1 VIKSEYRALFG
12 RANIKF
18 QYVHNADNDA
28 RLDPS
33 PSNVI
38 DVYILTKAYDTE
50 YKQWLNGEL
59 PIKPLPPSS
68 DNLYVNFSETI
79 EKNKSISDEIIYHPV
94 KFKNLFGDKADISLQ
109 ATFKVVKNPSLVI
122 SDSEIKAGVLEAINE
137 FFDIENWEF
146 GDTFYFAEL
155 STYIMNKM
163 TPRVSNIVIVPK
175 REDLSFGS
183 LYEIRSNSDEIFAN
197 ACTVDDIEI
206 ITEITASK
214 IKALGP
220 VLTSIIDNN
229 TGISSR

>member
-1 VIKSEYRALFG
+1 M
-12 RANIKF
+12 
-18 QYVHNADNDA
+18 
-28 RLDPS
+28 
-33 PSNVI
+33 
-38 DVYILTKAYDTE
+38 
-50 YKQWLNGEL
+50 
-59 PIKPLPPSS
+59 
-68 DNLYVNFSETI
+68 
-79 EKNKSISDEIIYHPV
+79 
-94 KFKNLFGDKADISLQ
+94 
-109 ATFKVVKNPSLVI
+109 VI